1 MRARFINIKFCTAQ
15 QIAELKRQ
23 YCDDN
28 NSSFSDMHINQIMDV
43 LNYQNTYRS
52 TTIDAASM
60 HLFVFFLFI
69 LFAWKCVFEQMAM
82 TEFQK
87 LNALRKK
94 CTLTIHETHAS
105 LYRRVATITYDF
117 ISLAMWLARC
127 MKIWIQKKCS
137 ISNLIW
143 NFSTQRN
150 IQHKRYLRQSH
161 RIYQQL

>member
-60 HLFVFFLFI
+60 HLFIFFFS
-69 LFAWKCVFEQMAM
+69 FCSRGNVCSSKWRWRNFRNWMRWE
-82 TEFQK
+82 
-87 LNALRKK
+87 KK